1 MCIRDRRD
9 SFDEV
14 SVAVRADM
22 DAFQRDL
29 SQMRQSLETTLG
41 AGADAAGRG
50 IESALA
56 RAARSGRLEFE
67 DLARVA
73 ARALGE
79 IAAAALRI
87 EFGSGS
93 RGGLGGLL
101 AGIAGSPGLPG
112 RATGGPVAPGRA
124 YVVGEQGP
132 EVFVPTASGRIEPG
146 RGRGMQ
152 VVNLAVNLAGGT
164 RANPVFMAQTGNQI
178 ARAVKRALLK
188 SEL

>member
-1 MCIRDRRD
+1 MADG
-9 SFDEV
+9 FDEV

-22 DAFQRDL
+22 EAFQRDIAE
-29 SQMRQSLETTLG
+29 MRQSLEAGLG
-41 AGADAAGRG
+41 AGAEAAGRG

-56 RAARSGRLEFE
+56 RAARSGRVEFE

-87 EFGSGS
+87 EFGGA
-93 RGGLGGLL
+93 GGPGGLL
-101 AGIAGSPGLPG
+101 AGLAGLAGAAGLPG

-132 EVFVPTASGRIEPG
+132 ELFVPTASGRVEPG

-152 VVNLAVNLAGGT
+152 VVNLAVNLGPAT
-164 RANPVFMAQTGNQI
+164 RTRPAFMAQTGNQV
-178 ARAVKRALLK
+178 ARAVRRALQRA
-188 SEL
+188 EP